1 MTRILTALLILAT
14 SLSSFSKNKPKLGD
28 SNFPSPSPSARHDAK
43 VLAIKNNHYD
53 LLLIGDSITHTIGEF
68 GGKYKPLKSV
78 WEKYYAPHNAIN
90 LGYNGYRTEQI
101 LWNLQNGELDF
112 KASPKVAMILIG
124 TNNSDDR
131 FFKKTHTAKEIFLG
145 TKAIV
150 ELIKTRHPK
159 TKILVLRLFPR
170 GGDNQK
176 GISPPNF
183 NSSRRCIEI
192 CEKAGEMTK
201 ELADGKQV
209 FWLDINEIFLLSD
222 LNINTNLMW
231 DLLHPSLAG
240 AEAWA
245 KAVKPTILK
254 LLNNE
259 KVDSIQTI
267 KRIEEPK
274 KGS

>member
-1 MTRILTALLILAT
+1 
-14 SLSSFSKNKPKLGD
+14 
-28 SNFPSPSPSARHDAK
+28 
-43 VLAIKNNHYD
+43 
-53 LLLIGDSITHTIGEF
+53 
-68 GGKYKPLKSV
+68 
-78 WEKYYAPHNAIN
+78 
-90 LGYNGYRTEQI
+90 
-101 LWNLQNGELDF
+101 
-112 KASPKVAMILIG
+112 
-124 TNNSDDR
+124 
-131 FFKKTHTAKEIFLG
+131 
-145 TKAIV
+145 
-150 ELIKTRHPK
+150 
-159 TKILVLRLFPR
+159 
-170 GGDNQK
+170 
-176 GISPPNF
+176 
-183 NSSRRCIEI
+183 
-192 CEKAGEMTK
+192 MTK

-222 LNINTNLMW
+222 LKINTNLMW

>member
-1 MTRILTALLILAT
+1 MIRTLTALFILAT
-14 SLSSFSKNKPKLGD
+14 TVSSFSEIKPKQGD
-28 SNFPSPSPSARHDAK
+28 ANFPSPTPSARHDAK
-43 VLAIKNNHYD
+43 VLAIKNNYYD
-53 LLLIGDSITHTIGEF
+53 LVLIGDSITHTIGEL

-78 WEKYYAPHNAIN
+78 WKKYYTPHNAIN

-101 LWNLQNGELDF
+101 LWNLQNGELNF

-150 ELIKTRHPK
+150 ELIKTRHPT

-183 NSSRRCIEI
+183 NSSRKCIET

-201 ELADGKQV
+201 KLADGKQV
-209 FWLDINEIFLLSD
+209 FWLDINEIFLLPD
-222 LNINTNLMW
+222 GKINTDLMW
-231 DLLHPSLAG
+231 DLLHPSPAG

-245 KAVKPTILK
+245 NAVNPTILK
-254 LLNNE
+254 LIKNE
-259 KVDSIQTI
+259 KVDSIQTF
-267 KRIEEPK
+267 KRIQDQK
-274 KGS
+274 